1 MIDDRQA
8 FWKGIRKPLIIAVIA
23 VLLYELCENFESVRE
38 TAAAFFDL
46 LRPVTN
52 GIIVAFLVNMP
63 LKFLERNTRR
73 GRTRTLR
80 KLRRPICL
88 LASYLFIILII
99 VCLSAVIVPR
109 IAESIQTFAENFSIY
124 QKSLGDLIEGFW
136 NKLKL
141 DGDAADWLIKR
152 WDAFIAYTEQ
162 LAADIVPELFK
173 FTLSL
178 VTGLYNAVL
187 ALIVSVFLL
196 YNKEKFISQIKRVIT
211 ALCPRHAPAIIEFG
225 SFSSNVIY
233 RFIMG
238 QTLMALIL
246 GIICFIGMTIIGLP
260 YAVLISVVIAATSLV
275 PIVGPFIGTI
285 PSAFIILMIDPV
297 KALWFILF
305 ILVLHQLEGDLIY
318 PRVVGNAI
326 GLSGFWVLL
335 AVILWGGLFGLT
347 GVLLG
352 VPLTAVLYELMKR
365 WIKSRERRNRETD
378 NKKAFVK

>member
-1 MIDDRQA
+1 
-8 FWKGIRKPLIIAVIA
+8 VIA

-38 TAAAFFDL
+38 TLSSFFEL
-46 LRPVTN
+46 LKPITN

-63 LKFLERNTRR
+63 LRFLERHTRR
-73 GRTRTLR
+73 GRTKASR

-99 VCLSAVIVPR
+99 VCLTAVIVPR

-124 QKSLGDLIEGFW
+124 QKSLGELIQGFW
-136 NKLKL
+136 KKLNL
-141 DGDAADWLIKR
+141 DGDVAAWLIKR

-162 LAADIVPELFK
+162 LAGDIVPQLFR
-173 FTLSL
+173 FTLSIA
-178 VTGLYNAVL
+178 TGLYNAVL
-187 ALIVSVFLL
+187 SLIVSVFLL
-196 YNKEKFISQIKRVIT
+196 YNKEKFIAHSKRVIQ
-211 ALCPRHAPAIIEFG
+211 ALFPRHAHAIIEFG

-246 GIICFIGMTIIGLP
+246 GVICFIGMTIIGLP

-305 ILVLHQLEGDLIY
+305 IVVLHQLEGDLIY

-335 AVILWGGLFGLT
+335 AVILGGGLFGLT

-352 VPLTAVLYELMKR
+352 VPLMAVLYELTKR
-365 WIKSRERRNRETD
+365 WIRNREKRNTETD
-378 NKKAFVK
+378 GRNTFVK